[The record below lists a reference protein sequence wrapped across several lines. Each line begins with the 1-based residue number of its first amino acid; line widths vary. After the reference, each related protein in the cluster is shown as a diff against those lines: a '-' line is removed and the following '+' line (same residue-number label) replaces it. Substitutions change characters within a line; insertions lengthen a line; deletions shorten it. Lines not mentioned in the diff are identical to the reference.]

1 MGSLELE
8 IPPLI
13 FVVIFAVT
21 ILLMELAVAL
31 AGVFSFN
38 ESDTAVNQTTPQKAI
53 VLVTSGVYK
62 FKRNPIGSM
71 TSKGN

>member
-31 AGVFSFN
+31 LVFS
-38 ESDTAVNQTTPQKAI
+38 
-53 VLVTSGVYK
+53 L
-62 FKRNPIGSM
+62 SM
-71 TSKGN
+71 SLIQR